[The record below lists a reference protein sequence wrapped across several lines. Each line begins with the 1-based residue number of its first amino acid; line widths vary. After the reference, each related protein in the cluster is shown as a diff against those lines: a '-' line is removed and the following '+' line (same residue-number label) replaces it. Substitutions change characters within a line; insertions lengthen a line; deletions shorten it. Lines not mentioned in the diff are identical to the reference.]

1 MSARPAVACLGAG
14 RMARGIAVVFAY
26 AGHRVSILDVKA
38 REEAAYAEQSAAA
51 IAEVRGIL
59 ATFADF
65 GLLPA
70 TAVDGVLARVSVV
83 RERDAAAALA
93 QAAVVFEAVPEV
105 LELKRQV
112 LARLSP
118 LAPSSIIA
126 STTSTILVDAL
137 AGAVAM
143 PERFL
148 NAHWLNPAF
157 LVPLVEL
164 SPGTRTEPGVT
175 QRLQALL
182 ESIGKV
188 PVVCAARPGYIVP
201 RIQALAM
208 NEAARLVEEGVASA
222 EDIDKAIKYGFGVRF
237 ATLGM
242 LEFIDWGGGDI
253 LYYASRYLTGALASE
268 RYAAPPIV
276 ERNMA
281 EERIGLKT
289 GKGFM
294 SYEALD
300 IEAYR
305 RQRLEAFVKLLGH
318 LDLMRP
324 PVLPD

>member
-1 MSARPAVACLGAG
+1 MSARPAIACLGAG

-38 REEAAYAEQSAAA
+38 REQAAYAEQSAAA

-175 QRLQALL
+175 RRLQALL

-300 IEAYR
+300 IDAYR

>member
-1 MSARPAVACLGAG
+1 MSARPVIACLGAG

-26 AGHRVSILDVKA
+26 AGHRVAILDVKA
-38 REEAAYAEQSAAA
+38 REEAAYAEQSTAA
-51 IAEVRGIL
+51 IAEVRSIL
-59 ATFADF
+59 ATFAEF

-70 TAVDGVLARVSVV
+70 TAVAGVLARVSVPS
-83 RERDAAAALA
+83 ERDWAAALA

-112 LARLSP
+112 LARFSP
-118 LAPSSIIA
+118 LAPASIIA
-126 STTSTILVDAL
+126 STTSTILVDEL
-137 AGAVAM
+137 ASAVAA

-164 SPGTRTEPGVT
+164 SPGAGTVPGVT

-182 ESIGKV
+182 EGVGKV
-188 PVVCAARPGYIVP
+188 PVICAARPGYIVP

-281 EERIGLKT
+281 EDRIGLKT

-294 SYEALD
+294 SYAGLD
-300 IEAYR
+300 VDAYR

-318 LDLMRP
+318 LGLTRP

>member
-1 MSARPAVACLGAG
+1 MSARPAIACLGAG

-26 AGHRVSILDVKA
+26 AGHRVSILDVKPRQHA
-38 REEAAYAEQSAAA
+38 GYAEQAAA
-51 IAEVRGIL
+51 AMAEVSSIL

-70 TAVDGVLARVSVV
+70 GAVDSVLARVWVAS
-83 RERDAAAALA
+83 EPDAVPALA
-93 QAAVVFEAVPEV
+93 DAAVVFEAVPEV
-105 LELKRQV
+105 LALKREV

-126 STTSTILVDAL
+126 STTSTILVDEL
-137 AGAVAM
+137 ASAVVK

-164 SPGTRTEPGVT
+164 SPGARTDLGVT
-175 QRLQALL
+175 ERLRALL

-201 RIQALAM
+201 RIQAVAM

-222 EDIDKAIKYGFGVRF
+222 EDIDKAVKYGFGVRF

-276 ERNMA
+276 ERNMV
-281 EERIGLKT
+281 EGRVGLKT
-289 GKGFM
+289 AKGFM

-300 IEAYR
+300 IDAYR

-318 LDLMRP
+318 LGLMRP

>member
-1 MSARPAVACLGAG
+1 MSARPAIACLGAG

-26 AGHRVSILDVKA
+26 AGHQVSILDVKA
-38 REEAAYAEQSAAA
+38 REAADHAAQAAAA
-51 IAEVRGIL
+51 IAEVGNIL

-70 TAVDGVLARVSVV
+70 TAVDSVLSRVSVAS
-83 RERDAAAALA
+83 EHDAAAALG

-118 LAPSSIIA
+118 LAPSSIMA
-126 STTSTILVDAL
+126 STTSTILVDEL
-137 AGAVAM
+137 ASAVVR

-164 SPGTRTEPGVT
+164 MPGARTDPGVT

-253 LYYASRYLTGALASE
+253 LYHASRYLTGALASE
-268 RYAAPPIV
+268 RYAAPAIV